1 MTLHGL
7 QSLEHEMSTI
17 YTLVKKDTAPQI
29 KATLTREDDGTVI
42 DFENGSC
49 ALKFRKK
56 GSTAVLFTLAASD
69 VGDNFKEGVAIFS
82 FSGTN
87 LHQDAGYYEGEIE
100 VTYASGVIE
109 TLYEILEFY
118 LRDDF

>member
-1 MTLHGL
+1 M
-7 QSLEHEMSTI
+7 I
-17 YTLVKKDTAPQI
+17 YQLVKSDQAPQI
-29 KATLTREDDGTVI
+29 RAVLKREDNDAVV

-56 GSTAVLFTLAASD
+56 GTTSVLFTLAASD
-69 VGDNFKEGVAIFS
+69 VGDNFKDGIAIFS

-87 LHQDAGYYEGEIE
+87 LHQDAGYYQGEIE